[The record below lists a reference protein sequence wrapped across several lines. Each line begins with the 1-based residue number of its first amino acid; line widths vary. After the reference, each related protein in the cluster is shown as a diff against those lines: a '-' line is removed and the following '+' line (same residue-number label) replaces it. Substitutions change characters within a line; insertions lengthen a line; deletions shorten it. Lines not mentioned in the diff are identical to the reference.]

1 MAETKFDYN
10 SVSSVYGQMKNIN
23 ENIKTLFEDIDKEME
38 KKIQV
43 EDEAVYGEL
52 GAQLLLSWDNI
63 SGCFPEFVQNF
74 DNWSYLV
81 AAASGNYAQFEA
93 DVNAFKNANPLGVNS
108 GGRTNSF
115 IADSQFANAFTQQEL
130 DDFASQAQFYQLTG
144 ATYIDTGMVSYLKKS
159 DFWEGVGLALD
170 VATIVGGCCAVGSY
184 VRSVSA
190 LTTTGNAT
198 LGIKNLGLLRGG
210 MTQAGTR
217 ASQAVGSYFSGSGF
231 WSRFA
236 STGLGSKLTS
246 GVIRGANNIGRTSF
260 FLSHLKGYG
269 GAGMAVLSASRVVPV
284 WAAGTAVVGQLGARI
299 LEGSGDY
306 DAATFQKG
314 HGFTTVMGDEVTIN
328 NTKYN
333 FLGQSSTGTSI
344 YADASGN
351 VVYQDPHGNM
361 SPVSVKTSNGT
372 IVNATLN
379 NMDEDSELSINGG
392 SLGAFNSFNY
402 EVDNT
407 PTEDFDG
414 YYDNIKDNMKELA
427 TN

>member
-23 ENIKTLFEDIDKEME
+23 ENIKTLFNDIDKEME
-38 KKIQV
+38 NKIQV
-43 EDEAVYGEL
+43 EDEAVFGEL

-63 SGCFPEFVQNF
+63 SGCFPEFVDNF

-81 AAASGNYAQFEA
+81 AAASGNYSQFEQ
-93 DVNAFKNANPLGVNS
+93 DVQAFKNANPLGVNS
-108 GGRTNSF
+108 GGRQNSF
-115 IADSQFANAFTQQEL
+115 ISDSAFANALTQQEL
-130 DDFASQAQFYQLTG
+130 DDYASKAQFYQLTG

-159 DFWEGVGLALD
+159 DIWEGIGLALD
-170 VATIVGGCCAVGSY
+170 IATIVAGGCAVGAQ
-184 VRSVSA
+184 VRTVAS

-198 LGIKNLGLLRGG
+198 MGIKNLGLLRGG

-236 STGLGSKLTS
+236 STGLGSKITG
-246 GVIRGANNIGRTSF
+246 GVIRGANTWGRTAWF
-260 FLSHLKGYG
+260 ASHLRGYG

-284 WAAGTAVVGQLGARI
+284 WAAGTAFAGQVGARI
-299 LEGSGDY
+299 IEGSGPY
-306 DAATFQKG
+306 NAATFQKG

-328 NTKYN
+328 NNKYN

-344 YADASGN
+344 YADANGN
-351 VVYQDPHGNM
+351 VVYQDPHGNIA
-361 SPVSVKTSNGT
+361 PVSVKTQNGT

-379 NMDEDSELSINGG
+379 NMDENSELSINGG
-392 SLGAFNSFNY
+392 SLGAFSTFNY

-414 YYDNIKDNMKELA
+414 YYDTISDNMEELA